1 MGNIKVKTFA
11 LGSAIV
17 SGGLIGDATSKTTVT
32 LGSPAGF
39 LAAEGVINLVKSTKI
54 AAGNLFQSVHT
65 DPSLSAINAIFTN
78 GSVALLFDTGGN
90 LAGLSLIETDLG
102 NIAIS
107 GGNLSGTT
115 P

>member
-1 MGNIKVKTFA
+1 

-17 SGGLIGDATSKTTVT
+17 SGGLIGDLAGKTAVA

-39 LAAEGVINLVKSTKI
+39 LAAEGTVNLAKKATI
-54 AAGNLFQSVHT
+54 APASVFQNVHT
-65 DPSLSAINAIFTN
+65 NPSLSAINAIFTN

-90 LAGLSLIETDLG
+90 LTGLLLIETDLD